1 MIGDETSLLRFR
13 HCFGQDRRCV
23 LMADHDMS
31 RDKSS
36 EALQLDVSHSLS
48 QPRASTFWK
57 VTSGLWRH
65 MRWKHQITTQS
76 WFVRIY
82 NLDPLH
88 LSKMQKKK
96 KKINFNAAIEMPCK
110 LSYANHNY
118 KWLCILHFYNLFF
131 KWLFI
136 VMPANTWSIFS
147 NKICKFRIISWFVS
161 WH

>member
-1 MIGDETSLLRFR
+1 MDETSLLRFR
-13 HCFGQDRRCV
+13 HCFGQDWRRV
-23 LMADHDMS
+23 LVADQDMS

-57 VTSGLWRH
+57 VNFWSMEAHEVKASNHNTVLICAH
-65 MRWKHQITTQS
+65 LQS
-76 WFVRIY
+76 W
-82 NLDPLH
+82 PLAS
-88 LSKMQKKK
+88 LQDAKKK

-136 VMPANTWSIFS
+136 VMPANT
-147 NKICKFRIISWFVS
+147 
-161 WH
+161 